1 VALVI
6 IIQLQVLLQL
16 CFSFITVCC
25 KVCAF
30 ITSCVRAV
38 VQSEQWSSGES
49 SGVRAVVQ
57 KNAGKSHLQNVL
69 NWQRRYAITNVLMV
83 KRFCQ

>member
-16 CFSFITVCC
+16 CFPFITVCC

-30 ITSCVRAV
+30 ITSFAR
-38 VQSEQWSSGES
+38 G
-49 SGVRAVVQ
+49 RP
-57 KNAGKSHLQNVL
+57 
-69 NWQRRYAITNVLMV
+69 
-83 KRFCQ
+83 